1 MTNTLDSSLLYTR
14 ADGTQGFVHD
24 TVSDFFVVSGIASAL
39 NVRVVSIEDAVSRCL
54 TFSNDTTYNEPIINI
69 QKWDPWLEQLDH
81 MLNDVQ
87 KREFAFYLVNKFYDT
102 CNLIYS
108 KAKGSDLRRLLDFNT
123 ILELEPEDLSEKSG
137 EFLTTIRDHSTDYHF
152 FRDYFS
158 TLASFTDRYL
168 GANFL
173 DDPEL
178 SAHLSRIVSFSYQS
192 VFMHFWPPINKLE
205 ILEPKFAK
213 AYLKKRIL
221 SDERIN
227 KEGTELMQL
236 DDDEDQSDGSKMF
249 YSSLW
254 RKQSLEVWLSLIDD
268 EPQEKAHY
276 FDEGEVYIERKRQAL
291 IEKARAVG
299 EYPVDMIVDEDELSG
314 LYGRLF
320 RQNDPGVHSKLQEL
334 GVSDRYLWE
343 NIRLPIAMCVVWQGG
358 IFYSVQFD
366 SEIEIPRG
374 ELL

>member
-1 MTNTLDSSLLYTR
+1 MPQTLDSSLLYTR
-14 ADGTQGFVHD
+14 ADGTKAFVHD
-24 TVSDFFVVSGIASAL
+24 TLEDFFVVRGIALAL
-39 NVRVVSIEDAVSRCL
+39 NIKSVSIEDAVSRCL
-54 TFSNDTTYNEPIINI
+54 TFSNDSTYNESIINI
-69 QKWDPWLEQLDH
+69 QRWDLWLEQLDY
-81 MLNDVQ
+81 MLDDVQ
-87 KREFAFYLVNKFYDT
+87 KKEFAFYLVNKFYDT

-108 KAKGSDLRRLLDFNT
+108 KANGSSSRKLIEFRSVLDLR
-123 ILELEPEDLSEKSG
+123 PEDLSEKSG

-152 FRDYFS
+152 FRNYFNA
-158 TLASFTDRYL
+158 LASFTDKYI
-168 GANFL
+168 GTHFL

-192 VFMHFWPPINKLE
+192 VFLHFWPPINKLE

-227 KEGTELMQL
+227 REGIELMQS
-236 DDDEDQSDGSKMF
+236 DDDEDQSCGSQMV

-268 EPQEKAHY
+268 EPQDKSHY
-276 FDEGEVYIERKRQAL
+276 FDEGEVYIERKRHTL
-291 IEKARAVG
+291 IEKARDVG
-299 EYPVDMIVDEDELSG
+299 EYPVDRIVDKDELRG
-314 LYGRLF
+314 LYGRVF
-320 RQNDPGVHSKLQEL
+320 RQDDPLVHSRLHEL
-334 GVSDRYLWE
+334 GVSKRYLWE

-358 IFYSVQFD
+358 IFYSTQFD
-366 SEIEIPRG
+366 NEFEVPGG